1 MQTISDGSKPSW
13 RHLLKLHGP
22 DFLRWMDRN
31 NVLFTCITRI
41 ANVLQPF
48 IKNAIQSSEDANA
61 VWAVTPAVMSK
72 CNDQE
77 TYGMPFASEAYA
89 WLHLLDRYSRTW
101 NALEVLTRERC
112 LPMGCE
118 GVRVLD
124 VGTGPG
130 SSALAIHDYYHALT
144 QFGNENSIELL
155 NQPTNVTCVE
165 LAQQTNSFRHH
176 FVEYLQ
182 DHIDLA
188 FPLPDFSTVKPK
200 EERRSLRQS
209 LLQEEDIWYNE
220 LTDEYEYERR
230 YIPEKVNY
238 ITQKQHRYR
247 LIVFSNF
254 LTTTDMV
261 DDFKT
266 NLADLFDDANAGTT
280 ILVLGGRND
289 NYEKIYESVDHLAES
304 CGFQQ
309 IIEDEEVSTKDTDVA
324 EIVYATGKA
333 IYQHLQSLSP
343 NDNTEPRELAR
354 VHKHFGHRRKRA
366 PKSHIR
372 AYRKPG
378 QHG

>member
-1 MQTISDGSKPSW
+1 
-13 RHLLKLHGP
+13 
-22 DFLRWMDRN
+22 
-31 NVLFTCITRI
+31 
-41 ANVLQPF
+41 
-48 IKNAIQSSEDANA
+48 
-61 VWAVTPAVMSK
+61 
-72 CNDQE
+72 
-77 TYGMPFASEAYA
+77 
-89 WLHLLDRYSRTW
+89 
-101 NALEVLTRERC
+101 
-112 LPMGCE
+112 MGCE

-182 DHIDLA
+182 EHIDLA
-188 FPLPDFSTVKPK
+188 FPIPDFSTVKPK
-200 EERRSLRQS
+200 KERRRLRQS
-209 LLQEEDIWYNE
+209 LLQQEDIWYNE

-230 YIPEKVNY
+230 YIPEEANY

-261 DDFKT
+261 DRFRT
-266 NLADLFDDANAGTT
+266 NLADLFGDANAGTT
-280 ILVLGGRND
+280 ILVLGGAND
-289 NYEKIYESVDHLAES
+289 NYKKIYESVDHLAES

-309 IIEDEEVSTKDTDVA
+309 IIKDEEVKTNDTDVA

-343 NDNTEPRELAR
+343 NDNTESRG
-354 VHKHFGHRRKRA
+354 VHKHFGHCSTGVPR
-366 PKSHIR
+366 SYIR
-372 AYRKPG
+372 AYRKLG